1 MIQPR
6 ATGPRERASPI
17 SGRATGSMVPFRTT
31 AKAVAH
37 TKASTMRPSAC
48 RCSGGPLLTAG
59 VYVAVRGHEPGRP
72 AIATPPGG
80 PYTAPSR
87 GADGDR
93 PRRGRN
99 LFGTPFGGSE
109 SAHEEADG
117 AGRAA
122 GGEPA
127 ARRVRRG
134 SRGGG
139 GVFRGGAGVPRP
151 ARAAPLRGRPGGGGE
166 GETGLPA

>member
-6 ATGPRERASPI
+6 ATGPREKASPI

-37 TKASTMRPSAC
+37 TKASTTRPSGR
-48 RCSGGPLLTAG
+48 RCSGGPLLTRRSIR
-59 VYVAVRGHEPGRP
+59 RGHEPERP
-72 AIATPPGG
+72 AIATPSGG

-99 LFGTPFGGSE
+99 HFGTPFGGSE
-109 SAHEEADG
+109 SAHDEADG

-122 GGEPA
+122 
-127 ARRVRRG
+127 
-134 SRGGG
+134 
-139 GVFRGGAGVPRP
+139 
-151 ARAAPLRGRPGGGGE
+151 
-166 GETGLPA
+166 